1 MFGLDIPV
9 LAQGKDSLSVF
20 LDTPFWI
27 WDYYL
32 HGSQYTKT
40 NGHCCFNHLIS
51 LPTKNGRQYPIFPFQ
66 ELIFNA
72 LEQNQNVWIKK
83 ARGIGL
89 TAFMLRYLAWKIL
102 SSTELDHKSIYI
114 VSGTSDET
122 ADKLNE
128 KLKKLF
134 EKRFP
139 LLKLESK
146 FTDLWLK
153 RTRIRILTISNI
165 MDIEVHDIAYL
176 FIDEADFLTHRQ
188 QEVLEHTLSLY
199 AEKAN
204 LKIII
209 ASTPNSLGGLFEKI
223 ENDPAYKYT
232 KLKLDYTYGLGTM
245 YDRKFIEKKRLESEF
260 EREYNLKYEIR

>member
-114 VSGTSDET
+114 VSGNSDE
-122 ADKLNE
+122 KVNG

-153 RTRIRILTISNI
+153 KTTIRILTISNI

>member
-1 MFGLDIPV
+1 MLGLDIPV
-9 LAQGKDSLSVF
+9 FAQGKDSLSVF
-20 LDTPFWI
+20 LDKPFWI
-27 WDYYL
+27 WEYYL
-32 HGSQYTKT
+32 HMSQYTKT

-51 LPTKNGRQYPIFPFQ
+51 LPTKDGRQYPIFDFQ
-66 ELIFNA
+66 ELIFDA

-89 TAFMLRYLAWKIL
+89 TTFMLRYLAWKIL
-102 SSTELDHKSIYI
+102 SSTELDYKSIYI
-114 VSGTSDET
+114 VSGTSDGT
-122 ADKLNE
+122 ADKLNG

-153 RTRIRILTISNI
+153 KTRIRILTISNI

-176 FIDEADFLTHRQ
+176 FIDEADFLKHRQ
-188 QEVLEHTLSLY
+188 QEVLEHTLSSY
-199 AEKAN
+199 AEKAI
-204 LKIII
+204 LKTII
-209 ASTPNSLGGLFEKI
+209 ASTPNSPGGLFEKI
-223 ENDPAYKYT
+223 ENDPACRYT
-232 KLKLDYTYGLGTM
+232 KLKLDYTYGLHTM

-260 EREYNLKYEIR
+260 EREYNLNYEIS